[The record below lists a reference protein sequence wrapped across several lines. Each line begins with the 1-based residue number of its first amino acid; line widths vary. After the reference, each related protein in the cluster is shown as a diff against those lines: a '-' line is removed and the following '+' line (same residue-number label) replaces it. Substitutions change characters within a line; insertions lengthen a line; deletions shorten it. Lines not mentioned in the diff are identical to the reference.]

1 MPSAFKVFPIINVAI
16 LQKHDTV
23 AVTLAVVDSSYVA
36 LTVAPFYGATFSMRL
51 AGGIDRAGI
60 YCC

>member
-1 MPSAFKVFPIINVAI
+1 MPRAFKVFPIINVAI

-23 AVTLAVVDSSYVA
+23 TVTSAISDSSYVA
-36 LTVAPFYGATFSMRL
+36 LTVAPFNGAAFSMRL